1 MNKTADKME
10 PSNADFKDI
19 KEMFKSSALY
29 EDVFLIMAWCIVAL
43 FVVLVIW
50 SLTTDPGEGVFAS
63 FGYMLIVVIFLFTAK
78 SMYSKL
84 HASFETPCDLTYI
97 IESDNKL
104 NVILSFIYFYIK
116 TYVAVFL
123 NIGIVLLIV
132 YLLYI
137 ALQNNIHYDPS
148 LSILIHKKMGVFEWT
163 NIKWYVGWLYLILSL
178 FYLFFVVSMMMMSLI
193 EDQYE
198 TDKKGSSAI
207 NTKQNVG
214 ISLSVFF
221 ILFFIGMLYWIEL
234 LANFYAKLI
243 AKHQHVSI
251 KKLFETSV
259 IFKNI
264 NVLSSEFKRGKLPIP
279 QRQMT
284 TFTRGLFAG
293 FTYAFVIIP
302 TFNHRQLCESDSV
315 TVEQEGEDVVEE
327 EERKIKGIDEIHKE
341 FRVFKT
347 RFLFG
352 YYFITM
358 LVVWLHMFDI
368 ISQLSSTLFSADS

>member
-1 MNKTADKME
+1 
-10 PSNADFKDI
+10 
-19 KEMFKSSALY
+19 
-29 EDVFLIMAWCIVAL
+29 
-43 FVVLVIW
+43 
-50 SLTTDPGEGVFAS
+50 
-63 FGYMLIVVIFLFTAK
+63 
-78 SMYSKL
+78 
-84 HASFETPCDLTYI
+84 
-97 IESDNKL
+97 
-104 NVILSFIYFYIK
+104 
-116 TYVAVFL
+116 
-123 NIGIVLLIV
+123 
-132 YLLYI
+132 
-137 ALQNNIHYDPS
+137 
-148 LSILIHKKMGVFEWT
+148 
-163 NIKWYVGWLYLILSL
+163 
-178 FYLFFVVSMMMMSLI
+178 MMMMSLI